1 VNISKFTQLKQSLQ
15 QAFSGKILAGSPS
28 VLTGQAAV
36 LESPAQQTARFA
48 DPAQA
53 IRQSIARSLQR
64 REQANLRRIASQVQ
78 SYAKA
83 RGDAVL
89 QVLLAHGV
97 SPARLSVAG
106 YAAERPL
113 ASNAS
118 AAGRARNRRVEL
130 VVLRR
135 AAPEGGPTP

>member
-1 VNISKFTQLKQSLQ
+1 MMFKGTRTFGTTN
-15 QAFSGKILAGSPS
+15 
-28 VLTGQAAV
+28 
-36 LESPAQQTARFA
+36 
-48 DPAQA
+48 
-53 IRQSIARSLQR
+53 
-64 REQANLRRIASQVQ
+64 
-78 SYAKA
+78 
-83 RGDAVL
+83 
-89 QVLLAHGV
+89 
-97 SPARLSVAG
+97 